1 MSFVLDQIRR
11 IDAQLDRVQL
21 ASISSSAATTT
32 SPSDPRT
39 TTSPFDDEE
48 PPKPSPHLLALQ
60 TSIRALTPSLASDR
74 RALLQPS
81 QILPNLSALS
91 PTINDAP
98 PSLALPAVTDH
109 HHQIPNN
116 DPYETELEWLLVSKA
131 TTQTYGYVLA
141 KILDHTVGLAEDL
154 WYWDEILGSRRW
166 TTVYG
171 VQSSPARIWAWGG
184 RVWEDVKARGGSL
197 GIREGGGREVLGLGE
212 RWAAFYGVVR
222 QVVRERSVEELR
234 HGVLMS
240 PVTRLRGQIRR
251 KRAVL
256 GAVRLRNANALGV
269 LLGEG
274 LANES
279 VHGEGLVGGLAEGQG
294 RWKTSVARN
303 VALMEAVLLK
313 ANDQTTAVEKFDA
326 AVAELTDD
334 DPLYGAEVYEQSDV
348 EGGSGGVSVSPQAVA
363 ERLTRV
369 LALALPEYDAAISS
383 AVREHGK
390 PSRLVRYWLPVTVGI
405 LSSSTILRILV
416 NRQAEIVQWIEDL
429 GSTVID
435 FWRNWVIEPTRKVI
449 KTIRHDGSSE
459 VSLMS
464 KRSLQG
470 DRDSLERMVVDFAI
484 SNPVI
489 TTGTNAPLTEPQIAD
504 LRLKVR
510 EGDLTPVLK
519 AYEHDLATPILATL
533 RGNLLRTLLIQVQK
547 TKVDVEIAMG
557 GIDALLKSQELVFG
571 FVGLTPGILVTYF
584 GLHYLRSSLTSKR
597 GARAQGEQGKLLRQL
612 RNIDRVLQHAE
623 PTEFGELGYRDLGL
637 LLCEVQG
644 LRSAAEGSLPRGRV
658 AREFGEDVEELC
670 DVRVGVGRQKAAA
683 ERVRWAYGRY
693 LS

>member
-11 IDAQLDRVQL
+11 IDAQLDRIQL
-21 ASISSSAATTT
+21 ASLPSPTIT
-32 SPSDPRT
+32 SPTEPRT
-39 TTSPFDDEE
+39 STFTFDDE

-81 QILPNLSALS
+81 QILLHLSALS
-91 PTINDAP
+91 STSNKAP
-98 PSLALPAVTDH
+98 QNLLAVGSKEHRAA
-109 HHQIPNN
+109 N
-116 DPYETELEWLLVSKA
+116 DPYERELEWLLVSKA
-131 TTQTYGYVLA
+131 TAQTYGFVLT
-141 KILDHTVGLAEDL
+141 KILDHTVRLAEDL
-154 WYWDEILGSRRW
+154 WYWEEILGSRRW

-171 VQSSPARIWAWGG
+171 VQSSPGRICAWGG
-184 RVWEDVKARGGSL
+184 RVWEDVKARGGSF
-197 GIREGGGREVLGLGE
+197 GIREGGGREVLGLRE
-212 RWAAFYGVVR
+212 RWGAFYGVVR
-222 QVVRERSVEELR
+222 EVVRERSVEELR
-234 HGVLMS
+234 HGVLVS
-240 PVTRLRGQIRR
+240 PVTRLRGEIRR

-294 RWKTSVARN
+294 SWKTSVARN

-313 ANDQTTAVEKFDA
+313 ANDQATAVEKFDA

-348 EGGSGGVSVSPQAVA
+348 EGGGGVSVSPQAVA

-470 DRDSLERMVVDFAI
+470 DRDSLERMVVDFAV

-489 TTGTNAPLTEPQIAD
+489 TTGTTAPLTEPQIAD
-504 LRLKVR
+504 IRLKVR

-612 RNIDRVLQHAE
+612 RNIDRVLQQAE

-637 LLCEVQG
+637 LLCEVHV
-644 LRSAAEGSLPRGRV
+644 LRVAAEKSLPRGRV

-683 ERVRWAYGRY
+683 ERVRWAYARY

>member
-11 IDAQLDRVQL
+11 LDAQLDRIQL
-21 ASISSSAATTT
+21 ASLTFPSTIT
-32 SPSDPRT
+32 SPIDPRT
-39 TTSPFDDEE
+39 STATFHDGDEPTPE
-48 PPKPSPHLLALQ
+48 PSPRLLALQ

-81 QILPNLSALS
+81 QILLHLSTLSSTNTSTPQNL
-91 PTINDAP
+91 
-98 PSLALPAVTDH
+98 LAVGSREHRAA
-109 HHQIPNN
+109 N
-116 DPYETELEWLLVSKA
+116 DPPYERELEWLLVSKA

-171 VQSSPARIWAWGG
+171 VQSSPGRIWAWGG
-184 RVWEDVKARGGSL
+184 RVWEDVKARGGRL
-197 GIREGGGREVLGLGE
+197 GIKEGGGREVLGLRE
-212 RWAAFYGVVR
+212 RWGAFYAVVR
-222 QVVRERSVEELR
+222 EVVKERSVEELR
-234 HGVLMS
+234 HGVLVS
-240 PVTRLRGQIRR
+240 PVTRLRGEIRR

-279 VHGEGLVGGLAEGQG
+279 VHGEGLVGGLADGQG
-294 RWKTSVARN
+294 RWKTSVVRN

-313 ANDQTTAVEKFDA
+313 ANDQATAVEKFDA

-334 DPLYGAEVYEQSDV
+334 DPLYGAEVYEQADV
-348 EGGSGGVSVSPQAVA
+348 EGGGGGVSVSPQAVA

-383 AVREHGK
+383 AVREHGR

-416 NRQAEIVQWIEDL
+416 NRQTEIVQWIEDL

-484 SNPVI
+484 ANPVI

-504 LRLKVR
+504 IRLKVR

-584 GLHYLRSSLTSKR
+584 GLHYLRSNLTSKR

-637 LLCEVQG
+637 LLCEVHV
-644 LRSAAEGSLPRGRV
+644 LRVAAEKSLPRGRV